1 MVYVGVFTRNRGK
14 VLGVEK
20 AFRMYFD
27 EVAVESVYSDMLKL
41 VKQPR
46 SVVEALKGAVK
57 RAEYCHGLERF
68 DYSVG
73 LEGGVDRVCVGP
85 LDVYIAFHVAYVLDR
100 YGKGSIG
107 LSSCYQVPNQY
118 IDDILRDEM
127 ASVLA
132 RLTGSME
139 SRQEIGFIGY
149 LSNSLLTRV
158 DLAYEAV
165 RNALIYLRW
174 LEGDKKT

>member
-1 MVYVGVFTRNRGK
+1 MKIGIFTRNRGK
-14 VLGVEK
+14 VAGTKK
-20 AFRMYFD
+20 AFE
-27 EVAVESVYSDMLKL
+27 EVFGQDIDVTPVYRRSIDIP
-41 VKQPR
+41 KQPG
-46 SVVEALKGAVK
+46 SLEEALEGAVK
-57 RAEYCHGLERF
+57 RAEYCHRLERF

-73 LEGGVDRVCVGP
+73 LEGGVDRVCVGS

-100 YGKGSIG
+100 DGEGSVG

-118 IDDILRDEM
+118 IGDILRDEM

-139 SRQEIGFIGY
+139 SRQDIGFIGY

-165 RNALIYLRW
+165 RNALIYLQW